1 MRTKHWKRALWDS
14 FLGMLRSQLFAA
26 GGGMEGKIVLRSSL
40 AVTNIVSVIE
50 SCKSNFILCF
60 PQLAGS
66 THVTTPTDFLAS
78 LRELAG
84 WIYCEGTS
92 WQHLRAMQTFLF
104 LLITIFCIYIQYN
117 QLPALF
123 TLLMLAQNAMQ
134 PFRSRNLDRLNFVF
148 VWILVAESSRVDK
161 RQIFGLAV
169 QNCVCSVIKL
179 TFSASSRLSYLE
191 MFSVL
196 ILSILNHP
204 CSFMFFC
211 YLFGVFLCK

>member
-14 FLGMLRSQLFAA
+14 FLGMLRSQLFAT
-26 GGGMEGKIVLRSSL
+26 GGGMEGQIVPRSSL

-104 LLITIFCIYIQYN
+104 FLITIFLYIHSIQPVTGIIYSTDACTKCN
-117 QLPALF
+117 ATF
-123 TLLMLAQNAMQ
+123 SFAQ
-134 PFRSRNLDRLNFVF
+134 FGSFKLRLRLN
-148 VWILVAESSRVDK
+148 IGRRVLK
-161 RQIFGLAV
+161 GR
-169 QNCVCSVIKL
+169 
-179 TFSASSRLSYLE
+179 
-191 MFSVL
+191 
-196 ILSILNHP
+196 
-204 CSFMFFC
+204 
-211 YLFGVFLCK
+211 